1 MGKTAPQSSI
11 MYLEIDPYGDTL
23 ITIMGTDT
31 QSSSPCGTGTV
42 LPIDATLIKKIKE
55 AAAPNLV
62 FSA

>member
-11 MYLEIDPYGDTL
+11 MYLEIDPHGDTL

-42 LPIDATLIKKIKE
+42 VPLEVARIKKD
-55 AAAPNLV
+55 
-62 FSA
+62 